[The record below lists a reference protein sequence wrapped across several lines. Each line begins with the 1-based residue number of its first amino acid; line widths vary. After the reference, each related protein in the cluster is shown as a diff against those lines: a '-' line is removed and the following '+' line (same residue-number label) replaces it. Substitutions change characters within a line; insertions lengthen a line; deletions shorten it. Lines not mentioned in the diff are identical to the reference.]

1 MSIIR
6 SAAGV
11 FLEFLETVVLALL
24 LFALSYIFLFQPFI
38 VKGNSMLP
46 NFLDT
51 EHLLTNKIVFYFRQ
65 PQRGEVIIFKAPDN
79 PKYDYIKRIVGLPGD
94 SVEIRNGRYYVNNK
108 EINESAYL
116 PADTVTNSGNYLHE
130 EQKIIISQDAYFVSG
145 DNRGNSS
152 DSRDFGPIPKKSI
165 IGKAWL
171 IYWPPSKIGLVKE
184 ETYSF
189 VEG

>member
-6 SAAGV
+6 AAAGV

-108 EINESAYL
+108 E
-116 PADTVTNSGNYLHE
+116 
-130 EQKIIISQDAYFVSG
+130 
-145 DNRGNSS
+145 
-152 DSRDFGPIPKKSI
+152 
-165 IGKAWL
+165 
-171 IYWPPSKIGLVKE
+171 
-184 ETYSF
+184 
-189 VEG
+189 